1 MKTTAKLISIIFH
14 PLFIIGYVLILLLV
28 MNPYLFIVNDEKAR
42 FLLIFNVFMLT
53 VFFPL
58 FSIFLMKM
66 LDFIKSYEMEDKSE
80 RIGPLIATGVFYLWL
95 FVNFKDNSSIP
106 VSFSSFVLGSTI
118 GLFLALMLNSF
129 TKISLH
135 TIGAGGLVSGLLLI
149 KYFYS
154 YETFFISLPFGT
166 LQVSTTLV
174 AILAM
179 IISGLV
185 GTSRLLLKA
194 HDEYDVYA
202 GYMVGIFSMVIAFKI
217 MG

>member
-1 MKTTAKLISIIFH
+1 M
-14 PLFIIGYVLILLLV
+14 LILLLA
-28 MNPYLFIVNDEKAR
+28 MNPYTFIVNDEKAR

-53 VFFPL
+53 VFFPM

-95 FVNFKDNSSIP
+95 FVNFKDNSTIP

-135 TIGAGGLVSGLLLI
+135 TIAAGGLVGGLLFI
-149 KYFYS
+149 KYLYS
-154 YETFFISLPFGT
+154 YETFFVHLPFGSFH
-166 LQVSTTLV
+166 VSTTFV
-174 AILAM
+174 IIVAM
-179 IISGLV
+179 IIAGLV

-194 HDEYDVYA
+194 HDEFDVYG
-202 GYMVGIFSMVIAFKI
+202 GYIVGIFSMIVAFRI

>member
-1 MKTTAKLISIIFH
+1 M
-14 PLFIIGYVLILLLV
+14 LILLLV

-166 LQVSTTLV
+166 LQVSTTL
-174 AILAM
+174 
-179 IISGLV
+179 
-185 GTSRLLLKA
+185 SRLLLKA

-202 GYMVGIFSMVIAFKI
+202 GYMVGIFSMLIAFKI

>member
-1 MKTTAKLISIIFH
+1 
-14 PLFIIGYVLILLLV
+14 

>member
-1 MKTTAKLISIIFH
+1 M
-14 PLFIIGYVLILLLV
+14 LILSLV
-28 MNPYLFIVNDEKAR
+28 MNPYTFIVNDEKAK

-53 VFFPL
+53 VFFPM

-66 LDFIKSYEMEDKSE
+66 LDFIKSYEMEDKTE

-95 FVNFKDNSSIP
+95 FVNFKDNSTIP

-135 TIGAGGLVSGLLLI
+135 SIAAGGLVTGLLFI
-149 KYFYS
+149 KYLYS
-154 YETFFISLPFGT
+154 YETFFVELPFGS
-166 LQVSTTLV
+166 LQISTTFV
-174 AILAM
+174 TIVTM
-179 IISGLV
+179 IIAGLV
-185 GTSRLLLKA
+185 GSSRLLLKA
-194 HDEYDVYA
+194 HDEFDVYG
-202 GYMVGIFSMVIAFKI
+202 GYIVGIFSMIVAFRI

>member
-1 MKTTAKLISIIFH
+1 MLI
-14 PLFIIGYVLILLLV
+14 ILLA
-28 MNPYLFIVNDEKAR
+28 MNPYMFIVNDSKAR

-53 VFFPL
+53 VFFPM

-95 FVNFKDNSSIP
+95 FVNFKDNSTIP
-106 VSFSSFVLGSTI
+106 VSFSSFALGSTI

-135 TIGAGGLVSGLLLI
+135 TIGAGGLVAGLLFI
-149 KYFYS
+149 KYMYS
-154 YETFFISLPFGT
+154 YETFFVNLPFGSF
-166 LQVSTTLV
+166 QISTTFVTIV
-174 AILAM
+174 AMVIA
-179 IISGLV
+179 GLV

-194 HDEYDVYA
+194 HDEFDVYG
-202 GYMVGIFSMVIAFKI
+202 GYIVGIFSMIVAFRI

>member
-1 MKTTAKLISIIFH
+1 LKLAAKLISLVFH
-14 PLFIIGYVLILLLV
+14 PLFIIGYMLILSLV
-28 MNPYLFIVNDEKAR
+28 MNPYTFIVNDEKAK

-53 VFFPL
+53 VFFPM

-66 LDFIKSYEMEDKSE
+66 LDFIKSYEMEDKTE

-95 FVNFKDNSSIP
+95 FVNFKDNSTIP

-135 TIGAGGLVSGLLLI
+135 SIAAGGLVTGLLFI
-149 KYFYS
+149 KYLYS
-154 YETFFISLPFGT
+154 YETFFVELPFGSF
-166 LQVSTTLV
+166 QISTTFV
-174 AILAM
+174 TIVTM
-179 IISGLV
+179 IIAGLV
-185 GTSRLLLKA
+185 GSSRLLLKA
-194 HDEYDVYA
+194 HDEFDVYG
-202 GYMVGIFSMVIAFKI
+202 GYIVGIFSMIVAFRI

>member
-1 MKTTAKLISIIFH
+1 
-14 PLFIIGYVLILLLV
+14 
-28 MNPYLFIVNDEKAR
+28 MNPYTFIVNDEKAR

-53 VFFPL
+53 VFFPM

-95 FVNFKDNSSIP
+95 FVNFKDNSTIP
-106 VSFSSFVLGSTI
+106 VSFSSFTLGSTI

-135 TIGAGGLVSGLLLI
+135 TIAAGGLVSGVLFI
-149 KYFYS
+149 KFLYS
-154 YETFFISLPFGT
+154 YETFFVNLPFGSFH
-166 LQVSTTLV
+166 VSTTFVTIV
-174 AILAM
+174 AI
-179 IISGLV
+179 IIAGLV

-194 HDEYDVYA
+194 HDEFDVYG
-202 GYMVGIFSMVIAFKI
+202 GYIVGMFSMIVAFRI

>member
-1 MKTTAKLISIIFH
+1 M
-14 PLFIIGYVLILLLV
+14 LILSLV
-28 MNPYLFIVNDEKAR
+28 MNPYTFIVNDEKAK

-53 VFFPL
+53 VFFPM

-66 LDFIKSYEMEDKSE
+66 LDFIKSYEMEDKTE

-95 FVNFKDNSSIP
+95 FVNFKDNSTIP

-135 TIGAGGLVSGLLLI
+135 SIAAGGLVTGLLFI
-149 KYFYS
+149 KYLYS
-154 YETFFISLPFGT
+154 YETFFVELPFGSF
-166 LQVSTTLV
+166 QISTTFV
-174 AILAM
+174 TIVTM
-179 IISGLV
+179 IIAGLV
-185 GTSRLLLKA
+185 GSSRLLLKA
-194 HDEYDVYA
+194 HDEFDVYG
-202 GYMVGIFSMVIAFKI
+202 GYIVGIFSMIVAFRI

>member
-202 GYMVGIFSMVIAFKI
+202 GYMVGIFSMLIAFKI

>member
-1 MKTTAKLISIIFH
+1 
-14 PLFIIGYVLILLLV
+14 
-28 MNPYLFIVNDEKAR
+28 MNPYLFIVNDEKAKV
-42 FLLIFNVFMLT
+42 LLIFNVFMLT

-66 LDFIKSYEMEDKSE
+66 LDFIKSYEMEEKSE

-95 FVNFKDNSSIP
+95 FVNFKDNTSIP

-135 TIGAGGLVSGLLLI
+135 TIGVGGLVTGLLLI
-149 KYFYS
+149 KYLYS
-154 YETFFISLPFGT
+154 YEVFFINLPFGAF
-166 LQVSTTLV
+166 QVSTTLV
-174 AILAM
+174 TMIAM
-179 IISGLV
+179 IIAGLV
-185 GTSRLLLKA
+185 GTSRLLLQA

-202 GYMVGIFSMVIAFKI
+202 GYLVGIFSMLIAFRI

>member
-1 MKTTAKLISIIFH
+1 
-14 PLFIIGYVLILLLV
+14 

-202 GYMVGIFSMVIAFKI
+202 GYMVGIFSMLIAFKI